1 MRVQDIH
8 YTDVTLKNEFVQK
21 FLSGDLAGAFKILED
36 NGQLNNKK
44 FVADIINYVNTAL
57 YQLEENYYTNVDD
70 YLLATNNAFNTLINN
85 YINKNIYSDKT
96 TYQRN
101 NFVLYNNEVYL
112 YINGNPTSGNNPTN
126 TNYWVYIGLRGD
138 KGNYGIGVTMK
149 YTWNNQA
156 TYNPLDIVYYNGVY
170 YVTKEQNINVEPSET
185 SSQWTMFLKT
195 KPAYIATNKEEAMSV
210 PGMIWFEIF
219 NPYNFEE
226 FDSLAYTWSVLDGKN
241 FLWTDIDRGG
251 F

>member
-170 YVTKEQNINVEPSET
+170 YVAKEQNINVEPSET

>member
-126 TNYWVYIGLRGD
+126 TNYWVYIGLRGEN
-138 KGNYGIGVTMK
+138 GNYGIGVTMK
-149 YTWNNQA
+149 YTWNEQA
-156 TYNPLDIVYYNGVY
+156 SYNPLDVVYYKGSY
-170 YVTKEQNINVEPSET
+170 YVAKVTNTDVIPTEAGDKWEL
-185 SSQWTMFLKT
+185 FLKT
-195 KPAYIATNKEEAMSV
+195 KPAYITTSQQESKIV
-210 PGMIWFEIF
+210 PGMIWFEVF
-219 NPYNFEE
+219 NPYTFAEL
-226 FDSLAYTWSVLDGKN
+226 DTKAYTWQSLDSED
-241 FLWTDIDRGG
+241 LIWTDIDRGG